1 MGQGMNEARTI
12 QGIITQ
18 VGIHTQDTTYVQQQ
32 YHAALGYSLLLGNL
46 SL

>member
-18 VGIHTQDTTYVQQQ
+18 VDIHTQDTTYVQQQ
-32 YHAALGYSLLLGNL
+32 YHAA
-46 SL
+46 